1 MKKGRNKV
9 LLTDIM
15 VVYIENQKISQIND
29 WNSWVNLEKSQD
41 TKLKQ
46 SKFYFY
52 IIAAKNL
59 EKIVK
64 NL

>member
-1 MKKGRNKV
+1 
-9 LLTDIM
+9 M

-41 TKLKQ
+41 TKSKQ
-46 SKFYFY
+46 NKFYFY
-52 IIAAKNL
+52 VIAAKNL
-59 EKIVK
+59 EKFVK